1 MLTEDQALRA
11 WALPNLLPNVSSM
24 AQAIATGVSG
34 LQAPDVSEA
43 TLGVTVPYFSES
55 LCC

>member
-43 TLGVTVPYFSES
+43 TLGVTAPYFSES